1 MTGDERYG
9 YLPVGKSTALPEP
22 CQEFGQGSLGTRLGC
37 HRGTETQRWKEGS
50 QRRFFSP
57 SPLLSISL
65 SFHLCVSVAELRIVV
80 FGGSFAELDRLL
92 AAFAGAG
99 FARGDIANVAK
110 IIEVVQFAIAPG
122 LKFDDFDEVCGGED
136 SGGDLE
142 VALAEAFVHPDG
154 GGGVDRQERIE
165 FAFRRLQSVDVSA
178 RFAVGSDL
186 IEFFQFFSETYYLA
200 AQRHSLRFAGRFCP
214 VLSRRRE
221 WEHAGRQQR

>member
-1 MTGDERYG
+1 MSRIWERKFRSREGARERGSERKKEYS
-9 YLPVGKSTALPEP
+9 KSPALP
-22 CQEFGQGSLGTRLGC
+22 
-37 HRGTETQRWKEGS
+37 
-50 QRRFFSP
+50 
-57 SPLLSISL
+57 LSRSL
-65 SFHLCVSVAELRIVV
+65 SLPLSRSLALRVVV
-80 FGGSFAELDRLL
+80 FGRSFAELDRFL

-99 FARGDIANVAK
+99 FVRGDIANVAK

-165 FAFRRLQSVDVSA
+165 FAFRRLRSVDVSA